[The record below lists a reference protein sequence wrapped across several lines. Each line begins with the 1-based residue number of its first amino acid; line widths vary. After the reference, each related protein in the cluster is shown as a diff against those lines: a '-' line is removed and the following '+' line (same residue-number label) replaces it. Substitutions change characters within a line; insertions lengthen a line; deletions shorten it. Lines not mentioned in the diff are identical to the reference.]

1 MLFQSLPVTPCH
13 PPASLHH
20 TLGGNSGSRGLGW
33 GSLAS
38 VLGPQFSLLA
48 NGDTELSSCAD
59 ELGSPEGE
67 PSCLRGVL
75 AAVFPEPPAVSWD
88 SLEFLFFGLCL
99 QGRSMGLFT

>member
-1 MLFQSLPVTPCH
+1 MLFQSFPVTPCH
-13 PPASLHH
+13 PSASLHH
-20 TLGGNSGSRGLGW
+20 APGGDSGSRGLDW

-67 PSCLRGVL
+67 PSCLRG
-75 AAVFPEPPAVSWD
+75 
-88 SLEFLFFGLCL
+88 GLGC
-99 QGRSMGLFT
+99 GLS